1 MAIWGMVIALV
12 GGLTVWP
19 SHRKHD
25 YKAQINIQTNT
36 TNTHTHH
43 NIYIYVYN
51 ICNIYIYIYIYK
63 CLQKSLCKSR
73 NEVKPKKR
81 VISSGQPQPAP
92 SPETP
97 CCAGLDLQVGGSI
110 WVPEPS
116 EKHHENPMGFWMK
129 SHGFPHLLIC
139 SYKIPGESWNN
150 YHIFGENEHL

>member
-36 TNTHTHH
+36 TNTHTHII
-43 NIYIYVYN
+43 IYIYMYIIYV
-51 ICNIYIYIYIYK
+51 ISIYI
-63 CLQKSLCKSR
+63 SVSKSR
-73 NEVKPKKR
+73 FASPGMKSNQKKR